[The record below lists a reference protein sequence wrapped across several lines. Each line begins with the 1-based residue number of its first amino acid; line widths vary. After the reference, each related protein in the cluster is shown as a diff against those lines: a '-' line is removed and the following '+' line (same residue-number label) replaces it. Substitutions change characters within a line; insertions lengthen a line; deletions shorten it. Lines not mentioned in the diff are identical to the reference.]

1 MPDLID
7 LSLIPPPDALVPLDF
22 EGVLAED
29 TADYASR
36 LPADAEPLLESDP
49 AAKVLE
55 TGAYR
60 ELLRRSQV
68 NDAVRAVMLAS
79 ATGRDLEHL
88 AALYGVYRLVI
99 TRADP
104 TASPPVEAVYE
115 SDDNLRLRAQLAPEG
130 FSVAGPRRAYEKHAR
145 DASPLLR
152 HVRAF
157 SPSPSVMRVTLL
169 STAPDGAVG
178 QELID
183 TVIAALSDED
193 VRPAG
198 DRVIVQAAEVI
209 TYTVNAQLIIPP
221 GPDGAVV
228 RELARTAVQLY
239 AAGRFAIGEDIPIL
253 GLSAALVVPGVDG
266 GTLTTPAAD
275 VVVSDVQAAR
285 LIDLTIQ

>member
-7 LSLIPPPDALVPLDF
+7 LSLIPPPDALVALDF
-22 EGVLAED
+22 EAVLAED
-29 TADYASR
+29 TADYAAR
-36 LPADAEPLLESDP
+36 LPAAAEPLLESDP

-60 ELLRRSQV
+60 ELLRRGQV

-79 ATGRDLEHL
+79 ATGSDLEHL
-88 AALYGVYRLVI
+88 AAFYGVYRLTI
-99 TRADP
+99 TPADP

-130 FSVAGPRRAYEKHAR
+130 FSAAGPRRAYEKHAR

-152 HVRAF
+152 HVRAV
-157 SPSPSVMRVTLL
+157 SPSPSMMRVTLL
-169 STAPDGAVG
+169 STAPDGAVD
-178 QELID
+178 QALID
-183 TVIAALSDED
+183 IVSAALNDED

-209 TYTVNAQLIIPP
+209 TYTVNAQLTIEP
-221 GPDGAVV
+221 GPDAAVV

-239 AAGRFAIGEDIPIL
+239 TDARFAVGEDIPIS
-253 GLSAALVVPGVDG
+253 GLYAALTVPNVGSV
-266 GTLTTPAAD
+266 TLTAPDDGIA
-275 VVVSDVQAAR
+275 VSDVQAAR
-285 LIDLTIQ
+285 LVDLTIA